1 MKETD
6 HTTID
11 DLNREFQDFQDELA
25 IREKRLKFIPS
36 FKDEDS
42 LDKLLL
48 LLQEEDH
55 LNLLK
60 EKGD

>member
-1 MKETD
+1 MSQ
-6 HTTID
+6 ID
-11 DLNREFQDFQDELA
+11 LSDINDQFREFQDDLME
-25 IREKRLKFIPS
+25 REKKLKLLPS
-36 FKDEDS
+36 FKDEETI
-42 LDKLLL
+42 DKLLL

>member
-1 MKETD
+1 MSQ
-6 HTTID
+6 ID
-11 DLNREFQDFQDELA
+11 LSDINDQFREFQDDLMT
-25 IREKRLKFIPS
+25 REKKLKLLPS
-36 FKDEDS
+36 FKDEETI
-42 LDKLLL
+42 DKLLL